1 MAAVKPEDDFSL
13 FDERLHQGG
22 RFASAGRRAGSHAQA
37 AADAPLRARSDTV
50 STTFARSPDG
60 KDGGGGIGGGS
71 RVHRAPRLFGQLPAP
86 RSYLAAVRA
95 RAWLLAAKMWD
106 DECYENPEFASLF
119 GHDVDDLNALEQ
131 RFVAALGYRLGVS
144 PAEYARYYFA
154 LRSICQ
160 EQTEAFP
167 LRPLD
172 AELEAGSS
180 GGRTPCAAA
189 RSADGPIGCSR
200 PT

>member
-1 MAAVKPEDDFSL
+1 MVALAYI
-13 FDERLHQGG
+13 ERLVSSGG
-22 RFASAGRRAGSHAQA
+22 FPLHAATWRRCA
-37 AADAPLRARSDTV
+37 
-50 STTFARSPDG
+50 
-60 KDGGGGIGGGS
+60 
-71 RVHRAPRLFGQLPAP
+71 
-86 RSYLAAVRA
+86 LA
-95 RAWLLAAKMWD
+95 AWLLAAKMWD

-144 PAEYARYYFA
+144 LAEYARYYFA

-172 AELEAGSS
+172 AELEARLERRAHAVRGCAL
-180 GGRTPCAAA
+180 GGWADWMLEADLR
-189 RSADGPIGCSR
+189 RSV
-200 PT
+200 